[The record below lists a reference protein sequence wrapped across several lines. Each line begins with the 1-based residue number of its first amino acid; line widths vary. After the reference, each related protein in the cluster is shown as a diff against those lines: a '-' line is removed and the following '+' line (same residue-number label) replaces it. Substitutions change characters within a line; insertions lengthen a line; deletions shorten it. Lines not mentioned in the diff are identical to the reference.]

1 MIFIMNYVS
10 LIVDLKKSRTYKV
23 SNRIEIQ
30 EFLLDCTDILNMIFA
45 TEIEF
50 NVTFSAGDELQ
61 GLFKNVT
68 AAYLYFRLLS
78 MLVHPVQIRAGIGVG
93 EWTIKIEQGTSTQQD
108 GPAYHKARQA
118 IEEVY
123 KMQLQNIRICADE
136 EDILGNYFINA
147 SNAFKI
153 QQISKQHMVWVI
165 MEFLYPFM
173 NDRIYKKE
181 ICYLMEMLLER
192 KYEYQFIRE
201 TKYLNKYI
209 TSQNNISWYNDWEL
223 NLNKFE
229 IIDPIDI
236 DGILVEPESKILKRN
251 ISSVISELLG
261 CSRQN
266 VDGLIRRGNSNKI
279 RELDYVALQYLE
291 RKYGKDRWN

>member
-1 MIFIMNYVS
+1 MNYVS